1 MSASERRIRVLFA
14 CPAYW
19 PALAFGGPIWMAREL
34 TAGAVAR
41 GHAVDVVTTSLQD
54 LAHRGQGRTFH
65 REIDG
70 VRVTY
75 LATPFRYRWM
85 GITPTLPLELARL
98 PRPDV
103 AHVFGFRDVVTTG
116 VAVWCQLR
124 NIPYVFEPLGMLK
137 PKLRKVAVKRVF
149 DASVV
154 RSVVSSASVIVAT
167 SAFERAEIV
176 ETGVD
181 PARVAI
187 RGNGFPAPES
197 MPRTP
202 GALRKRLGLR
212 REPVVLYVGRIA
224 AGKGIDHLLAA
235 ARMLPEVHVALIGP
249 DDRHGVMQD
258 VRAAQC
264 DPATAGR
271 VHILSSETRPL
282 ELYGDADVFVLASEG
297 ESFGMVAAEAA
308 AAGTPVVV
316 TDRCGV
322 ADFLSGGA
330 ALVVECDTTAVTD
343 AIARVLRDP
352 KLASGLRA
360 RGLEAAAAHS
370 WARMVEIQEQ
380 LYLDAMSGRG

>member
-1 MSASERRIRVLFA
+1 MSASERKIRVLFA

-34 TAGAVAR
+34 TAGAVAG
-41 GHAVDVVTTSLQD
+41 GHAVDVVTTSLED
-54 LAHRGQGRTFH
+54 LAHPGRRRTLR

-75 LATPFRYRWM
+75 LATPLRYRWM

-103 AHVFGFRDVVTTG
+103 AHIFGFRDVVTTG
-116 VAVWCQLR
+116 VAVWCRLR
-124 NIPYVFEPLGMLK
+124 GIPYVFEPLGMLK

-154 RSVVSSASVIVAT
+154 RSVVSNATTIVAT
-167 SAFERAEIV
+167 SEYERAEIV
-176 ETGVD
+176 QTGVD

-187 RGNGFPAPES
+187 RGNGFPVPGS
-197 MPRTP
+197 MPRAP
-202 GALRKRLGLR
+202 GALRKRLGLE
-212 REPVVLYVGRIA
+212 REPIVLYVGRIA
-224 AGKGIDHLLAA
+224 AGKGIDHLLAT
-235 ARMLPEVHVALIGP
+235 ARALTDVHVALVGP
-249 DDRHGVMQD
+249 DDGHGVMQA
-258 VRAAQC
+258 VRAAQS

-322 ADFLSGGA
+322 ADYLNDGA
-330 ALVVECDTTAVTD
+330 ALVVEYDAAAVTD

-352 KLASGLRA
+352 SLASGLRA
-360 RGLEAAAAHS
+360 RGLEAAGEHS
-370 WARMVEIQEQ
+370 WARMVEIQER
-380 LYLDAMSGRG
+380 LYLDAISDRG